1 MLSVSPSIIVLQKG
15 KWKPEERIFCG
26 GADLDGDADVD
37 KYICDSMVSRI
48 LATQDDLKPKGNII
62 FITEIIS

>member
-1 MLSVSPSIIVLQKG
+1 M
-15 KWKPEERIFCG
+15 
-26 GADLDGDADVD
+26 DGDADVD